1 MRESD
6 YYSLLGFP
14 TTESASGLWAA
25 YRDFV
30 RSLNA
35 SLAPLTGPTEFG
47 SVLQAFSVL
56 LDSSKRR
63 TYQEQLLRR
72 AEHGITEPSVELI
85 AESDRPVSILQ
96 DRDTAHPSF
105 DEIYERLLRNFTGQR
120 IPKSEHEE
128 NLTVH
133 VRVAPERMTGPTVQ
147 VGIPAYPV
155 CPVCRGGQHAW
166 PFRCGYCDAVG
177 RVESVRSMELRVP
190 PNMRSEAQSSLE
202 VVGIRNFYLTVR
214 FSR

>member
-6 YYSLLGFP
+6 YYSILGFP
-14 TTESASGLWAA
+14 TTESARGLWAA

-35 SLAPLTGPTEFG
+35 SPAPPIWPSEFG
-47 SVLQAFSVL
+47 SILQAFSVL

-63 TYQEQLLRR
+63 TYQEQLQRR
-72 AEHGITEPSVELI
+72 AGLGIREPSVELV
-85 AESDRPVSILQ
+85 AESDEPVSILQ
-96 DRDTAHPSF
+96 DRNAAHPSF
-105 DEIYERLLRNFTGQR
+105 DEFYERLMRNFTGQR

-133 VRVAPERMTGPTVQ
+133 IQLAPEQMTGPTVQ
-147 VGIPAYPV
+147 IGIPAYPV

-166 PFRCGYCDAVG
+166 PFRCRYCDGVG
-177 RVESVRSMELRVP
+177 RVESVRSIEVRVP
-190 PNMRSEAQSSLE
+190 PNSGSEVRSSLE